1 MSDQSRHTLLLRLA
15 GPLQSWGTSSRY
27 TERDTGYE
35 PSKSGVIGLLAA
47 SLGIPRNGDL
57 SRLAILTM
65 GIRVD
70 REGVPGYDFQS
81 AGAGDDHPGIAMA
94 KDSESQI
101 ATRQRI
107 LAAGG
112 TLLDSQRGK
121 SSISRRYFLQD
132 AVFLVGLE
140 GDDLAYLTELDA
152 ALRAPVY
159 PIGLGRRSYV
169 PSVPVAMPPAEEH
182 PTGVRENTPLI
193 DALNAEPWPVA
204 RLSSRAIREDRKR
217 GARTRRLV
225 LEDPNAT
232 DGTIRIDQPI
242 GAAFSTRV
250 FGPRIVAFSSCEPV
264 ERGDLDAWL

>member
-1 MSDQSRHTLLLRLA
+1 MSDQPAYTLLLRLA

-47 SLGIPRNGDL
+47 SLGIPRDGDL
-57 SRLAILTM
+57 TQLATM
-65 GIRVD
+65 QMGVRVD
-70 REGVPGYDFQS
+70 QEGVPGYDFQS

-107 LAAGG
+107 LKAGG

-121 SSISRRYFLQD
+121 ASISRRYFLQD

-140 GDDLAYLTELDA
+140 GDDLAFLTGLDA

-169 PSVPVAMPPAEEH
+169 PSVPVAMPPTDEF
-182 PTGVRENTPLI
+182 PTGIRHLGLA
-193 DALNAEPWPVA
+193 DALVAEPWPVSRINDRA
-204 RLSSRAIREDRKR
+204 FRQLSGKV
-217 GARTRRLV
+217 RRFV
-225 LEDPNAT
+225 LESTNAA
-232 DGTIRIDQPI
+232 GTIRNDQPI

-250 FGPRIVAFSSCEPV
+250 FGPRIVEFQQWNTPI
-264 ERGDLDAWL
+264 ERNPE